1 MAQALCPGGREVTL
15 LSFSQLSSHSC
26 QWPAGPFSF
35 LEPAGSCLTSAGLIQ
50 SSASFLTRP
59 FRASLL
65 VTPGRETCGAS
76 SMATAASSWH
86 HLSARFPYGAC
97 VSAPDAAWLRLS
109 RRRGW
114 SELLPRASPL
124 RVTTF
129 PRSPVSVQLPLW
141 PSQTLRASRASLGSL
156 PAPQHTRSGFFPSS
170 LLGCGLSYL
179 SKGLNRR
186 LLPQGQKALLSS
198 RMDGGPGTFSRLW
211 VLQIPGLLLDG
222 GSLTLCKWLWASP
235 PPLSWAPLA
244 GNRRPIL
251 TLTAILSVSTWTRR
265 QWVAP
270 KKIPLAFPQCE
281 GEEARSYTPPESHGG
296 NLKNSPCKGEQGSQI
311 QNPLGSP
318 FRQGSFRTPRTPLS
332 PTAAFGPC
340 PSLPPASLSPQPRV
354 SCSQAGQDGQPEVSK
369 L

>member
-1 MAQALCPGGREVTL
+1 MAQALCPRGREVTL
-15 LSFSQLSSHSC
+15 LSSSQLSSHSC
-26 QWPAGPFSF
+26 QWPTGPFSF
-35 LEPAGSCLTSAGLIQ
+35 LEPAGSCFTSTELIQ

-59 FRASLL
+59 FSASLL

-76 SMATAASSWH
+76 NMAMAASSWH
-86 HLSARFPYGAC
+86 HLSARFPYKAC
-97 VSAPDAAWLRLS
+97 LSAPDAAWLRLS

-114 SELLPRASPL
+114 AKLLPRASPM

-129 PRSPVSVQLPLW
+129 PAHLSLCSRLSGHLRHFLSWGQQSLLGLSQPHNTLKVVS
-141 PSQTLRASRASLGSL
+141 SLR
-156 PAPQHTRSGFFPSS
+156 S

-198 RMDGGPGTFSRLW
+198 RMDGGPGMFSRLW

-222 GSLTLCKWLWASP
+222 GSLALCKWLWASP

-265 QWVAP
+265 QGVAP
-270 KKIPLAFPQCE
+270 EKIPLALPQCE
-281 GEEARSYTPPESHGG
+281 EEEARS
-296 NLKNSPCKGEQGSQI
+296 
-311 QNPLGSP
+311 
-318 FRQGSFRTPRTPLS
+318 
-332 PTAAFGPC
+332 
-340 PSLPPASLSPQPRV
+340 
-354 SCSQAGQDGQPEVSK
+354 
-369 L
+369 